1 MKCIKQTITKLFS
14 NKSKEQSLD
23 EKLALQVLSN
33 TPIEDMETYS
43 DFGYTSLKIGSFKF
57 LRDEGFYYGHSE
69 VSFWYENELIAYFE
83 GDSRVYK
90 IVDATHKEMK
100 RRKHE
105 KLVKGLLEKVNNQ

>member
-1 MKCIKQTITKLFS
+1 MKWIKTITKLFS

-23 EKLALQVLSN
+23 EKLALQVLAN

-43 DFGYTSLKIGSFKF
+43 DLGFTHLEVGSFKF
-57 LRDEGFYYGHSE
+57 LRDEGFYYGRSE

-90 IVDATHKEMK
+90 TVYATHKEIK

-105 KLVKGLLEKVNNQ
+105 KLVKELLEKVGENG